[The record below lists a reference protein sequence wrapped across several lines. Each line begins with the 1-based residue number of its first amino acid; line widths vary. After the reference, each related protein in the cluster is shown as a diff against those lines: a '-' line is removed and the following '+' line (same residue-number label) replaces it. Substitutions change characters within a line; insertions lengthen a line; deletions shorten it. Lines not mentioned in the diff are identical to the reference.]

1 MNIAE
6 KCKDAATFCAQDD
19 DLIWILIDSWG
30 GYGENTKKR
39 KNGVVLHLGLFHILV
54 SRIKRCHGVHHEN
67 NANVDE
73 EGSRKLTIEDII
85 LCILKKE
92 EQKKITAQERENA
105 RKQKG

>member
-39 KNGVVLHLGLFHILV
+39 KNGVVLHLGSFHILV
-54 SRIKRCHGVHHEN
+54 SRIKRCHGVHEN

-73 EGSRKLTIEDII
+73 EGSRQLSLEDII

-92 EQKKITAQERENA
+92 EQRNITAQERENT